1 MTTTPVRT
9 RRRGAE
15 LEDALQAAALAELT
29 AVGYGGFTMEGV
41 AARAHTGKA
50 AVYRRWPTK
59 HGLVLAALRHAMPP
73 VPDIDPL
80 CPARDSLLAVF
91 STLRDVL
98 AGRTAFPSI
107 TIFGEL
113 LREPSLR
120 TMFTDAIVAPRLRV
134 IESIL
139 RRAEHNSEIAPDTL
153 TPLAAYV
160 GPALIM
166 QTFLLT
172 GKPPTRRELTRIVD
186 TVLPAHQSSAG

>member
-1 MTTTPVRT
+1 MTTTPVHT

-15 LEDALQAAALAELT
+15 LEAALHTATLAELT
-29 AVGYGGFTMEGV
+29 AVGYGRLTMEGV
-41 AARAHTGKA
+41 AARARTGKA

-59 HGLVLAALRHAMPP
+59 HELVLAALRYAMPP
-73 VPDIDPL
+73 VPDIDPDR
-80 CPARDSLLAVF
+80 PARDNLLAVF
-91 STLRDVL
+91 TTLRDVL

-113 LREPSLR
+113 LREPTLR
-120 TMFTDAIVAPRLRV
+120 TMFTEAIVAPRLRV

-139 RRAEHNSEIAPDTL
+139 RRAERNAEIAPDTL
-153 TPLAAYV
+153 TPLAALV

-172 GKPPTRRELTRIVD
+172 GNPPTRRELIRIIE
-186 TVLPAHQSSAG
+186 TVLPQPS

>member
-1 MTTTPVRT
+1 MTTAPVRT

-15 LEDALQAAALAELT
+15 LEDALYAATLAELT
-29 AVGYGGFTMEGV
+29 AVGYGRLTMEGI

-59 HGLVLAALRHAMPP
+59 YTLVLAALRHAMPP
-73 VPDIDPL
+73 VPDIDQHR
-80 CPARDSLLAVF
+80 PARENLLAVF

-113 LREPSLR
+113 LREPTLR

-139 RRAEHNSEIAPDTL
+139 RRAEHNGEITPDTL
-153 TPLAAYV
+153 TPLAAHV

-172 GKPPTRRELTRIVD
+172 GKPPTRRELTRIID
-186 TVLPAHQSSAG
+186 TVLPAPKP